1 MVGTTDSPVVPAI
14 NSKSPSKIRAF
25 TVSKKRVIMRF
36 IISILIWA
44 AGAIITALA
53 FLSSLIIKIIPF
65 PIPNRERLVHAQCFW
80 WSDALI
86 SLNPYWKL
94 KVEGLENIDPLK
106 AYVIVANHESLADI
120 TIIYQTRMYFKWVAK
135 KELLKLPF
143 IGGLLRVN
151 DHVLLSREEHG
162 SIKETYRKAAEWLQK
177 GVSMLFFPEG
187 TRSDTDD
194 MGEFKNGAF
203 RLAIKEAKPILPV
216 FIGGTREA
224 IPKGGWIFKT
234 KVSGRLVVLPPIET
248 SNLNTADFASLR
260 DLVRGTLKSV
270 SSSGNF

>member
-1 MVGTTDSPVVPAI
+1 
-14 NSKSPSKIRAF
+14 
-25 TVSKKRVIMRF
+25 MRF
-36 IISILIWA
+36 VISILIWVV
-44 AGAIITALA
+44 GATITAAA
-53 FLSSLIIKIIPF
+53 FLSSLIIKIMPF
-65 PIPNRERLVHAQCFW
+65 PVPNRERLVHAQCFW

-86 SLNPYWKL
+86 ALNPYWRL
-94 KVEGLENIDPLK
+94 KVEGLKNIDPLK
-106 AYVIVANHESLADI
+106 TYVIVANHQSLADI
-120 TIIYQTRMYFKWVAK
+120 IIIYQIRMYFKWVAK

-143 IGGLLRVN
+143 IGGLLWVN

-162 SIKETYRKAAEWLQK
+162 SIKKVYRKAAELLRN

-203 RLAIKEAKPILPV
+203 KLAIKEAKPILPI

-234 KVSGRLVVLPPIET
+234 KVSGRLVVLPPIDV
-248 SNLNTADFASLR
+248 SGLKAADFASLR
-260 DLVRGTLKSV
+260 NLVRGKLESV
-270 SSSGNF
+270 ASVE